1 MKKLIVTL
9 SLFFL
14 LCSVKSTYA
23 IDFVFPV
30 GKNYYF
36 GRQNVPAS
44 NQLSVRMFAS
54 CNQTIVKENTILTSQ
69 SYNEINFSGTNCT
82 SGQVINLRAFHIT
95 NTAPKLSCKSHLFKM
110 NYMIGLVEY
119 PDGVEVPYDWANLT
133 GGSHYGTDVRQST
146 GWQVRASNLPETNQ
160 VINGASHGF
169 VVIDRDIEDL
179 GKSQSQVYETT
190 SGRQYYQG
198 VHEYKISYFGYTYPL
213 DGCENATTN
222 NIEFGNSGSE
232 SNPILGLSSPQFI
245 NNSGPTPTFFVQ
257 KPQFVFV
264 DPDTL
269 QATDI
274 QSIVTQLQTLRT
286 ESRIASQEE
295 IDNAIRIAQQQ
306 EQAAQQRQEEL
317 MEDDTAQA
325 ESDMADYLTSFNDG
339 ADPTLSGIVTKPLEF
354 LQALT
359 TSACVPLHL
368 PMPIINTNITLP
380 CGRSYISSFAPQL
393 IDLWDIISVGLIA
406 YFIATDIF
414 KKVHEFKNPDNDGN
428 VRAIDL

>member
-14 LCSVKSTYA
+14 FCSVKSTYA

-69 SYNEINFSGTNCT
+69 SYNEINFSGTNCI

-95 NTAPKLSCKSHLFKM
+95 NTAPKLTCKSHLFKM

-119 PDGVEVPYDWANLT
+119 PDGVEVPYDWADLT
-133 GGSHYGTDVRQST
+133 GGSHYGTDIRQST

-286 ESRIASQEE
+286 ESSIASQEE

-306 EQAAQQRQEEL
+306 EQAAEQRQEEL
-317 MEDDTAQA
+317 MEDDTSQA
-325 ESDMADYLTSFNDG
+325 ESDMAEFMTTFDAGEDQ
-339 ADPTLSGIVTKPLEF
+339 TLSSVITAPIRLAAALQGLNCTPLQLPLPIV
-354 LQALT
+354 
-359 TSACVPLHL
+359 
-368 PMPIINTNITLP
+368 NTNLVLP
-380 CGRSYISSFAPQL
+380 CPRQKLQQAFPEVIL
-393 IDLWDIISVGLIA
+393 LWDGITTGLIA
-406 YFIATDIF
+406 YGLA
-414 KKVHEFKNPDNDGN
+414 VHLFQIMQKAKNPDDVGK
-428 VRAIDL
+428 IEIFEL